1 MNKRGNETRRLIL
14 NHSYA
19 LFAKKGFKEVTM
31 KDICDCTGLS
41 RGGLYRH
48 YDSTKQI
55 FAEILEEL
63 LKNQEDEFSEKITRN
78 ESAVSILESVL
89 KRYQIEMLDSGNSLS
104 IAIYEFYSLPQSD
117 TAPNALLHQYLLS
130 KEMWSRLIQYGIDR
144 MEFRQVDIA
153 AVFDMIVF
161 SYQGVRMYSRL
172 MPMDRDIPHRI
183 TEQVKALLLP
193 PVDVS

>member
-14 NHSYA
+14 NNAYG

-55 FAEILEEL
+55 FAEILKEL
-63 LKNQEDEFSEKITRN
+63 LQNQEDEFSEKIKHH

-89 KRYQIEMLDSGNSLS
+89 ERYQMEMLDSGNSLS
-104 IAIYEFYSLPQSD
+104 IAIYEFYSLPQEESD
-117 TAPNALLHQYLLS
+117 SNALLHQYLLS
-130 KEMWSRLIQYGIDR
+130 KEMWSRLIQFGMDR
-144 MEFRQVDIA
+144 KEFRQVDIP

-172 MPMDRDIPHRI
+172 MPLDRDIPCRI
-183 TEQVKALLLP
+183 TGQIKALLLP
-193 PVDVS
+193 SVNS

>member
-14 NHSYA
+14 NNAYG

-55 FAEILEEL
+55 FAEILKEL
-63 LKNQEDEFSEKITRN
+63 LQNQEDEFSEKIN
-78 ESAVSILESVL
+78 HHESAVSILESVL
-89 KRYQIEMLDSGNSLS
+89 ERYQMEMLDSGNSLS
-104 IAIYEFYSLPQSD
+104 IAIYEFYSLPQEKSGS
-117 TAPNALLHQYLLS
+117 NALLHQYLLS
-130 KEMWSRLIQYGIDR
+130 KEMWSRLIQYGMDR
-144 MEFRQVDIA
+144 KEFRQVDVP

-172 MPMDRDIPHRI
+172 MPLDRDIPCRI
-183 TEQVKALLLP
+183 TGQIKALLLP
-193 PVDVS
+193 SVNS

>member
-14 NHSYA
+14 NNSYA

-63 LKNQEDEFSEKITRN
+63 LNKQEDEFSEKIHKQ

-89 KRYQIEMLDSGNSLS
+89 ERYRLEMLDSGNSLS

-117 TAPNALLHQYLLS
+117 TNSNALMNQYLLS

-144 MEFRQVDIA
+144 KEFRPVDIP

-172 MPMDRDIPHRI
+172 MPLDRDIPCRI
-183 TEQVKALLLP
+183 TGQIKALLLP
-193 PVDVS
+193 GNNV

>member
-14 NHSYA
+14 NNAYA

-63 LKNQEDEFSEKITRN
+63 LQNQEDEFSQKINRH

-89 KRYQIEMLDSGNSLS
+89 ERYQMEMLDSGNSLS
-104 IAIYEFYSLPQSD
+104 IAIYEFYSLPQEESGS
-117 TAPNALLHQYLLS
+117 NALLHQYLLS
-130 KEMWSRLIQYGIDR
+130 KEMWSRLIQYGMDR
-144 MEFRQVDIA
+144 KQFRQVDIP

-172 MPMDRDIPHRI
+172 MPLDRDIPCRI
-183 TEQVKALLLP
+183 TGQIKALLLP
-193 PVDVS
+193 SVNS

>member
-14 NHSYA
+14 NNAYG

-55 FAEILEEL
+55 FAEILKEL
-63 LKNQEDEFSEKITRN
+63 LQNQEDEFSEKIN
-78 ESAVSILESVL
+78 HHESAVSILESVL
-89 KRYQIEMLDSGNSLS
+89 QRYQMEMLDSGNSLS
-104 IAIYEFYSLPQSD
+104 IAIYEFYSLPQEKSGS
-117 TAPNALLHQYLLS
+117 NALLHQYLLS
-130 KEMWSRLIQYGIDR
+130 KEMWSRLIQYGMDR
-144 MEFRQVDIA
+144 KEFRQVDIP

-172 MPMDRDIPHRI
+172 MPLDRDIPCRI
-183 TEQVKALLLP
+183 TGQIKALLLP
-193 PVDVS
+193 SVNS

>member
-14 NHSYA
+14 NNVYG

-55 FAEILEEL
+55 FTEILEEL
-63 LKNQEDEFSEKITRN
+63 LQNQEDEFSEKIN
-78 ESAVSILESVL
+78 HHESAVSILESVL
-89 KRYQIEMLDSGNSLS
+89 ERYQMEMLDSGNSLS
-104 IAIYEFYSLPQSD
+104 IAIYEFYSLPQEKSGS
-117 TAPNALLHQYLLS
+117 NALLHQYLLS
-130 KEMWSRLIQYGIDR
+130 KEMWSRLIQYGMDR
-144 MEFRQVDIA
+144 KEFRQVDIP

-172 MPMDRDIPHRI
+172 MPLDRAIPCRI
-183 TEQVKALLLP
+183 TGQIKALLLP
-193 PVDVS
+193 SVNS